1 MERKKK
7 RKIVLEG
14 FIRFKIKRR
23 RFSCLRLHIYK
34 QQSILIISAE
44 SDARA
49 LSRVFVEYFHFGMA
63 TFKDYALMIKYEK
76 IEFNIRRC
84 KTCH

>member
-1 MERKKK
+1 MEHKKK

-49 LSRVFVEYFHFGMA
+49 VSRVFCRIIPLWNGNFQRLCI
-63 TFKDYALMIKYEK
+63 DDQI
-76 IEFNIRRC
+76 
-84 KTCH
+84 